1 MAVTL
6 SALRYLPG
14 PDIGPELLRSARF
27 YDIVIRGGG
36 DGIDRSAFKRCCGG
50 LRGKEHM
57 VGPIKPKLYTGALGV
72 VIGSIVLAY
81 GCLKFYDIPVR
92 KYLANRFLK
101 HKNKI

>member
-14 PDIGPELLRSARF
+14 SDIGPELLRSARF

-50 LRGKEHM
+50 LTGKEHM
-57 VGPIKPKLYTGALGV
+57 AGPIKPKLYTG
-72 VIGSIVLAY
+72 
-81 GCLKFYDIPVR
+81 
-92 KYLANRFLK
+92 
-101 HKNKI
+101 

>member
-50 LRGKEHM
+50 LTGKEHM
-57 VGPIKPKLYTGALGV
+57 AGPIKP
-72 VIGSIVLAY
+72 AY

>member
-27 YDIVIRGGG
+27 YDIVIRGD

-50 LRGKEHM
+50 LTGKEHM
-57 VGPIKPKLYTGALGV
+57 VGPIKPKLYTG
-72 VIGSIVLAY
+72 
-81 GCLKFYDIPVR
+81 
-92 KYLANRFLK
+92 
-101 HKNKI
+101 

>member
-50 LRGKEHM
+50 LTGTEHM
-57 VGPIKPKLYTGALGV
+57 VGPIKPKLYTG
-72 VIGSIVLAY
+72 
-81 GCLKFYDIPVR
+81 
-92 KYLANRFLK
+92 
-101 HKNKI
+101 